1 MVGTNT
7 FVLASVLAVLISV
20 SKVDAAFKCYSCDSV
35 TDSGC
40 SDKFSASSAFESP
53 ATCRGCSMVKLY
65 GVVTRACLIQSL
77 GNTCEES
84 GENAACYCESELC
97 NGSNT
102 LAISTATLIYASLAR
117 KREIV
122 RERER
127 QRARER
133 ERERV
138 REMEGG
144 REEGREGSNTLD

>member
-1 MVGTNT
+1 MRHKEILLFKPGSLTVGCDLPDLYRRRDMVGTNT

-102 LAISTATLIYASLAR
+102 LAISTATLIYASLAVFLY
-117 KREIV
+117 KF
-122 RERER
+122 
-127 QRARER
+127 
-133 ERERV
+133 
-138 REMEGG
+138 
-144 REEGREGSNTLD
+144 